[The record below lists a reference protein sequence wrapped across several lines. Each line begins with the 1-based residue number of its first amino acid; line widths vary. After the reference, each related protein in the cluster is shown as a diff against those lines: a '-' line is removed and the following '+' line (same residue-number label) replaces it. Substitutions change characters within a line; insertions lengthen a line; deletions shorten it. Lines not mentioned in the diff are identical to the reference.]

1 VFLFLFPQRPLPMPT
16 TVDEAALAILFK
28 TSPQLAVVL
37 HKQAVVANIRNRI
50 ERAGKKES
58 YEVLTR
64 QVASGGASHELTRV
78 LLADSWPRSQARVGE
93 DRWHRQAVG

>member
-1 VFLFLFPQRPLPMPT
+1 MPT

-28 TSPQLAVVL
+28 TSPQLGVIL
-37 HKQAVVANIRNRI
+37 HKQAVVAHIRNRI
-50 ERAGKKES
+50 ERTGKKES

-64 QVASGGASHELTRV
+64 QVAAGGASHELTRV

-93 DRWHRQAVG
+93 DRRRRQVVG

>member
-1 VFLFLFPQRPLPMPT
+1 MPT

-37 HKQAVVANIRNRI
+37 HKQAVVAVIRNRVI
-50 ERAGKKES
+50 TTGQKEL

-64 QVASGGASHELTRV
+64 RVASGGASHELTRV
-78 LLADSWPRSQARVGE
+78 LLADSWPRSQASVGE